1 MRDRGAGRRAREIA
15 AAYADLGEPAVAVR
29 SSAVG
34 EDSGEATFAGQ
45 QETYLWVRGAD
56 GVCDAVRDCWASTF
70 SAPAMSYRAKM
81 AADRRPEMGVTVQ
94 LMVDAAVSGV
104 MFTCNPVSGD
114 PSVVAIDASW
124 GLGLGVVGGEVTPD
138 QYLVSKVT
146 GEVVRRSVSAKH
158 VEYRADPS
166 GHGTVCVPVDEAR
179 QSEPCLDDAQLA
191 ALVDV
196 ARRVQKYFGAH
207 QDVEWAL
214 AADGGLFVVQSR
226 PVTATGGEEGRGRGR
241 AAGVGAL
248 AGHEQVRG
256 DRRWRRLMGLTDDDV
271 REILRIIDE
280 SELDELRIDMPGFRL
295 HVRRGGAPAPEPAAP
310 AAGDAPEPEPAA
322 APRRRSRRAVAPTA
336 PRPSTRPCSAPSTA
350 RARPASSRSSTSA
363 RRSTPDTVV
372 CLIEVMKMMN
382 SVKAGVR
389 GTVVEV
395 CASNAELVEYGEPL
409 FRVDPA
415 A

>member
-1 MRDRGAGRRAREIA
+1 VTDAAHTTRPLADLRAADEERFGGKSTSLGELMAAEIPVPPGFAIATSAFHAFLEAGGLEARIAEAIAGVKPDDVTTVQAAADTIRGAVCATDVPADVRAQIA

-45 QETYLWVRGAD
+45 QETYLWVRGAN

-146 GEVVRRSVSAKH
+146 GEVVKRSVSAKH

-207 QDVEWAL
+207 QDVEWAF
-214 AADGGLFVVQSR
+214 ASDGALFVVQSR
-226 PVTATGGEEGRGRGR
+226 PVTATGAKKDD
-241 AAGVGAL
+241 AA
-248 AGHEQVRG
+248 EK
-256 DRRWRRLMGLTDDDV
+256 
-271 REILRIIDE
+271 
-280 SELDELRIDMPGFRL
+280 
-295 HVRRGGAPAPEPAAP
+295 
-310 AAGDAPEPEPAA
+310 
-322 APRRRSRRAVAPTA
+322 
-336 PRPSTRPCSAPSTA
+336 
-350 RARPASSRSSTSA
+350 PASALS
-363 RRSTPDTVV
+363 
-372 CLIEVMKMMN
+372 LVMSKFG
-382 SVKAGVR
+382 ATG
-389 GTVVEV
+389 G
-395 CASNAELVEYGEPL
+395 GGG
-409 FRVDPA
+409 
-415 A
+415 

>member
-1 MRDRGAGRRAREIA
+1 VTGASHTRPLDELRADREGEFGGKSTSLGELMAAEIPVPPGFAIATSAFHAFLAAGGLEARIAEAIAGAKPDDVATVQAAADAIREAVRATEIPPDVRSEIA
-15 AAYADLGEPAVAVR
+15 AAYAALARAVGEDEPAVAVR

-146 GEVVRRSVSAKH
+146 GEVVKRGVSAKH

-166 GHGTVCVPVDEAR
+166 GQGTVCVPVDEAR
-179 QSEPCLDDAQLA
+179 QSEPCLDDGKLA

-214 AADGGLFVVQSR
+214 DGDGALFVVQSR
-226 PVTATGGEEGRGRGR
+226 PVTATG
-241 AAGVGAL
+241 AKK
-248 AGHEQVRG
+248 
-256 DRRWRRLMGLTDDDV
+256 DD
-271 REILRIIDE
+271 
-280 SELDELRIDMPGFRL
+280 
-295 HVRRGGAPAPEPAAP
+295 
-310 AAGDAPEPEPAA
+310 AA
-322 APRRRSRRAVAPTA
+322 AET
-336 PRPSTRPCSAPSTA
+336 
-350 RARPASSRSSTSA
+350 PASALS
-363 RRSTPDTVV
+363 
-372 CLIEVMKMMN
+372 LVMNKFG
-382 SVKAGVR
+382 ATG
-389 GTVVEV
+389 G
-395 CASNAELVEYGEPL
+395 GGG
-409 FRVDPA
+409 
-415 A
+415 

>member
-1 MRDRGAGRRAREIA
+1 VTGAATRPLADLRAADEGSFGGKSTSLGELMAGGIPVPPGFAVSTSAFHAFLAAGGLEARIADALERAQGGEVEAVQAAAEEIRAAICDTPVPDAVRDEIA
-15 AAYADLGEPAVAVR
+15 AAYAALAREAGDDAEPPVAVR

-81 AADRRPEMGVTVQ
+81 AADRQPEMGVTVQ

-146 GEVVRRSVSAKH
+146 GEVVRRNVSAKH
-158 VEYRADPS
+158 LEYRADPS
-166 GHGTVCVPVDEAR
+166 GSGTECVPVDEAR
-179 QSEPCLDDAQLA
+179 QSEACLDEPKLA

-214 AADGGLFVVQSR
+214 AEDGDLFVVQSR
-226 PVTATGGEEGRGRGR
+226 PVTATGG
-241 AAGVGAL
+241 AKK
-248 AGHEQVRG
+248 
-256 DRRWRRLMGLTDDDV
+256 D
-271 REILRIIDE
+271 
-280 SELDELRIDMPGFRL
+280 
-295 HVRRGGAPAPEPAAP
+295 EPA
-310 AAGDAPEPEPAA
+310 EK
-322 APRRRSRRAVAPTA
+322 
-336 PRPSTRPCSAPSTA
+336 APS
-350 RARPASSRSSTSA
+350 SA
-363 RRSTPDTVV
+363 LSM
-372 CLIEVMKMMN
+372 VMSKFG
-382 SVKAGVR
+382 AG
-389 GTVVEV
+389 G
-395 CASNAELVEYGEPL
+395 GG
-409 FRVDPA
+409 
-415 A
+415 

>member
-1 MRDRGAGRRAREIA
+1 MTGDFAHTRPLSELRTADEDRFGGKSTSLGELIAAEIPVPPGFAIATSAFHACLAAAGLDPSDATHEAVRTTEVPEDVRAEIA
-15 AAYADLGEPAVAVR
+15 AAYAALGDDAPVAVR

-56 GVCDAVRDCWASTF
+56 GVCDAVRDCWASTY

-146 GEVVRRSVSAKH
+146 GEVVKRTVSAKH

-166 GHGTVCVPVDEAR
+166 GRGTVCVPVDEAR

-196 ARRVQKYFGAH
+196 ARRVQKYFGSH

-214 AADGGLFVVQSR
+214 AGDGDLFVVQSR
-226 PVTATGGEEGRGRGR
+226 PVTATG
-241 AAGVGAL
+241 AAKT
-248 AGHEQVRG
+248 EQK
-256 DRRWRRLMGLTDDDV
+256 
-271 REILRIIDE
+271 
-280 SELDELRIDMPGFRL
+280 P
-295 HVRRGGAPAPEPAAP
+295 
-310 AAGDAPEPEPAA
+310 
-322 APRRRSRRAVAPTA
+322 
-336 PRPSTRPCSAPSTA
+336 
-350 RARPASSRSSTSA
+350 TSA
-363 RRSTPDTVV
+363 LS
-372 CLIEVMKMMN
+372 LVMSKFG
-382 SVKAGVR
+382 AG
-389 GTVVEV
+389 GGG
-395 CASNAELVEYGEPL
+395 S
-409 FRVDPA
+409 
-415 A
+415 

>member
-1 MRDRGAGRRAREIA
+1 MTDAAHTRLLADLRAADEERFGGKSTSLGELMAGEIPVPPGFAIATGAFHAFLEAGGLEARIAEAMAGVKPDDVTTVQAAADAIGAAAGTTDVPADVRAEIT

-81 AADRRPEMGVTVQ
+81 AGDRRPEMGVTVQ

-179 QSEPCLDDAQLA
+179 QSQPCLDDAQLA

-214 AADGGLFVVQSR
+214 DADGGLFVVQSR
-226 PVTATGGEEGRGRGR
+226 PVTATGAKKDE
-241 AAGVGAL
+241 AAT
-248 AGHEQVRG
+248 EQ
-256 DRRWRRLMGLTDDDV
+256 
-271 REILRIIDE
+271 
-280 SELDELRIDMPGFRL
+280 
-295 HVRRGGAPAPEPAAP
+295 
-310 AAGDAPEPEPAA
+310 
-322 APRRRSRRAVAPTA
+322 
-336 PRPSTRPCSAPSTA
+336 
-350 RARPASSRSSTSA
+350 PASALS
-363 RRSTPDTVV
+363 
-372 CLIEVMKMMN
+372 LVMSKFG
-382 SVKAGVR
+382 ATG
-389 GTVVEV
+389 G
-395 CASNAELVEYGEPL
+395 GGG
-409 FRVDPA
+409 
-415 A
+415 